1 MKYIFHAGV
10 SFYCKYFITSQAK
23 KKIYRQKVGFEWL
36 VQKYMKKKIPKFL
49 NRYYLHLFKK

>member
-23 KKIYRQKVGFEWL
+23 KKIYRQKVGFE
-36 VQKYMKKKIPKFL
+36 
-49 NRYYLHLFKK
+49 